1 MKHFAE
7 ARSEAF
13 EAIIQDENLLKR
25 IKRACL
31 IWDIKGKLRFLFEGK
46 DSEDLEDIQKQVSVL
61 LKIAAGPFWTE
72 QTWAWS

>member
-13 EAIIQDENLLKR
+13 EAISQDENFLKR

-31 IWDIKGKLRFLFEGK
+31 IWDIKGKLRFLFEGNEG
-46 DSEDLEDIQKQVSVL
+46 EDLEDIQRQVSAL
-61 LKIAAGPFWTE
+61 L
-72 QTWAWS
+72 